1 MDDISYINGFSAKNL
16 VWDNGNFGPNLGSKV
31 THTHKS
37 GYVLIISFFQYYKR
51 KGLRVRYKLCY

>member
-16 VWDNGNFGPNLGSKV
+16 VWDNGNFGPNLGSKM

-37 GYVLIISFFQYYKR
+37 GYVLIISFFSILQK
-51 KGLRVRYKLCY
+51 KGTES